1 MEPRRRSDCG
11 TRDRRRAAHAARHA
25 TPDTGSATPA
35 AALADERHRALRF
48 RPSRFTSTASL
59 SVSPPSEFAAM
70 MPVLV
75 ANAMWLVLVGGF
87 GVMFM
92 IQAKADRAKGR
103 NPGGDD

>member
-1 MEPRRRSDCG
+1 
-11 TRDRRRAAHAARHA
+11 
-25 TPDTGSATPA
+25 
-35 AALADERHRALRF
+35 
-48 RPSRFTSTASL
+48 
-59 SVSPPSEFAAM
+59 M

-75 ANAMWLVLVGGF
+75 ANAMWLALVGGF